1 MIIWVGIVSFFNE
14 YAHRRMF
21 SGQILVLKIRVVRS
35 GSVDIRQERWLA
47 RQAVFPFSF
56 TNTTLSAD
64 VPMSAQRY
72 IFSSARFD
80 VFSAIHTIGHHVLL
94 TFTTCLD

>member
-1 MIIWVGIVSFFNE
+1 MIIWVGIVSFLNE
-14 YAHRRMF
+14 YADRHMF

-72 IFSSARFD
+72 IFPPPDLMF
-80 VFSAIHTIGHHVLL
+80 FQPFTQLAI
-94 TFTTCLD
+94 TFC